1 MLFHVVIYVC
11 KKKTKI
17 KHHTKPR
24 REFQTFR
31 LLPNHILLSENFKFL
46 FPVHFSIDMSLAQT
60 GTSGKGDVLF
70 SLPESLNH
78 ISLFDN
84 ISTSIGNGALDANL
98 LGILNTV
105 VGYRAVGSPTSI
117 SGDGISAFGTETLY
131 LNRGSY
137 NSAFGTRAGYSNTTG
152 TNNSYYGYSA
162 GYNNVSGRNQTSIGF
177 QAGFNVTGDNN
188 VYVGSL
194 AGSKATS
201 TSSNIGIGYNA
212 NASAGGSVGLGAG
225 TDIRGL
231 NSIGIGTGVSS
242 FGSNSLIMGS
252 GVTSTGSKSLI
263 LLPRQDGLPYT
274 SSEAETLN
282 IYGRILGEREI
293 TGNYKVSLTGDR
305 ILINNAYNRIN
316 LDPAG
321 MSFYSDSNIAY
332 LSPTI
337 YTSGLKVVSGK
348 ASFDVPTTFDG
359 HVDFRSSVSLGNV
372 SSISITDAQI
382 ENLTVNGR
390 LNVNEPRFE
399 SLEVYGPTTLYGST
413 RLVDVTTATMSNA
426 IIADLRVERSAT
438 LCNSSFDGEST
449 FRGLV
454 RFKSG
459 IHVCCGPLE
468 ADEIVVHNL
477 RVDHLAVDGIF
488 SVDEANIGHA
498 RISNLES
505 DTISVSNSLN
515 VAGLLTSLSITTESS
530 IITGESGLTVLG
542 PTVLNS
548 VSACNINSLV
558 ANINTVNSSNVV
570 SEYVYTSNIG
580 GINASFSNGSFCNVY
595 ADNLVLRGDIIGMGI
610 GLHDVSLTGKTT
622 VVGIEVL
629 NDAIIK
635 GDLFVGGK
643 LKADRFEITGGF
655 DINTGFP
662 FIIEDPLVCNDT
674 LTVLG
679 ESEFK
684 DIVFDDCV
692 AGSIV
697 VDRISV
703 DGESEFKGCVHWV
716 NPLDPSGESGW
727 HACLVNKTSQS
738 ADLEFK
744 SGNGTLFSMVDVF
757 ETGVLNFTGKH
768 RCNLKRSKR
777 DCPSIQPGMIVSCI
791 GTVCNLDGSRDASI
805 DDAIPEVDIS
815 TLRCDSNAFGVFVDF
830 EPIGKA
836 IFKLA
841 NFVFNRSVVH
851 NRSLAI
857 VNSVGEGGM
866 WVCDSSGVIKLGD
879 LLTTSDVIGHA
890 EKQADDII
898 RSYTIAKVTSNPKKW
913 TIVPKEYM
921 CTDKLK
927 SKLQSVKRA
936 FVGVIY
942 KF

>member
-1 MLFHVVIYVC
+1 
-11 KKKTKI
+11 
-17 KHHTKPR
+17 
-24 REFQTFR
+24 
-31 LLPNHILLSENFKFL
+31 
-46 FPVHFSIDMSLAQT
+46 MSLAQT
-60 GTSGKGDVLF
+60 GTVGKGDVLF

-105 VGYRAVGSPTSI
+105 VGYRAVGSPTAI
-117 SGDGISAFGTETLY
+117 SGDAISAFGTETLY

-162 GYNNVSGRNQTSIGF
+162 GYNNIAGRNQTSVGY

-194 AGSKATS
+194 AGSISTS

-212 NASAGGSVGLGAG
+212 NASAGSSIGVGAG
-225 TDIRGL
+225 TDIRGS
-231 NSIGIGTGVSS
+231 NSIGIGTSVSS
-242 FGSNSLIMGS
+242 FGSNSLVMGS
-252 GVTSTGSKSLI
+252 SVTSHGPKSLI
-263 LLPRQDGLPYT
+263 LLPRQDGLPYS

-282 IYGRILGEREI
+282 IYGRLLGEREI

-305 ILINNAYNRIN
+305 ILVNNAYNRIN

-337 YTSGLKVVSGK
+337 YTSGIKVVSGK

-372 SSISITDAQI
+372 ASASITDASI
-382 ENLTVNGR
+382 ENLRVTGTLTVE
-390 LNVNEPRFE
+390 EPRFE
-399 SLEVYGPTTLYGST
+399 SLDVFGPTNLYGPT
-413 RLVDVTTATMSNA
+413 RLVDVTNATMCNA

-449 FRGLV
+449 FRGIA
-454 RFKSG
+454 RFKNG
-459 IHVCCGPLE
+459 VHVCCGPLE
-468 ADEIVVHNL
+468 AEEIIVHNL
-477 RVDHLAVDGIF
+477 RADHLAVDGKF
-488 SVDEANIGHA
+488 SVAEADIGNA
-498 RISNLES
+498 RVSNLDS
-505 DTISVSNSLN
+505 RTVSVSGSVT
-515 VAGLLTSLSITTESS
+515 VAGPISSVSLTTESS
-530 IITGESGLTVLG
+530 LITGDAGLTVIG
-542 PTVLNS
+542 SSTLNY
-548 VSACNINSLV
+548 VSACNINSLT
-558 ANINTVNSSNVV
+558 ADIKNLNSSNIV
-570 SEYVYTSNIG
+570 SDFVYSSNIDG
-580 GINASFSNGSFCNVY
+580 ENASFSNGSFSNVF
-595 ADNLVLRGDIIGMGI
+595 ADNLVLRGDIIGVGI

-622 VVGIEVL
+622 VVGIEVS

-635 GDLFVGGK
+635 GDLLVGGK
-643 LKADRFEITGGF
+643 LTAERFEITGGF
-655 DINTGFP
+655 DINTGLP
-662 FIIEDPLVCNDT
+662 FIIEDSLVCNDT

-679 ESEFK
+679 DSDFK
-684 DIVFDDCV
+684 DIVFDNGV

-697 VDRISV
+697 VDALSV
-703 DGESEFKGCVHWV
+703 EGEAEFKGCVHWV

-727 HACLVNKTSQS
+727 HACLVNKTPDS

-744 SGNGTLFSMVDVF
+744 SGNGTLFSLVDVF

-768 RCNLKRSKR
+768 RCCLKQIKR
-777 DCPSIQPGMIVSCI
+777 GRPTIKPGMVVSCT
-791 GTVCNLDGSRDASI
+791 GTVCNLDGSREASI

-815 TLRCDSNAFGVFVDF
+815 TSSCDSRAFGVFVDF
-830 EPIGKA
+830 EPLGKA

-841 NFVFNRSVVH
+841 NFVFNRSIVH

-857 VNSVGEGGM
+857 VNSVGEGGI
-866 WVCDSSGVIKLGD
+866 WVCDFAGVVKIGD
-879 LLTTSDVIGHA
+879 LLTTSDVLGHA
-890 EKQADDII
+890 EKQQDDII
-898 RSYTIAKVTSNPKKW
+898 RSYTIAKVTSNPIKW
-913 TIVPKEYM
+913 TIVPYEYL
-921 CTDKLK
+921 CGDKRK
-927 SKLQSVKRA
+927 SKLQNVQRA
-936 FVGVIY
+936 FVGVVY